1 MTGPGAFWYTGGA
14 ELLLASGSGPQ
25 ATDDI
30 LIRVGNMS
38 LTEHSGLV
46 TPLFTA
52 SGGGATF
59 GGVYRRRRLS
69 AFVDAD

>member
-1 MTGPGAFWYTGGA
+1 MSDLAA
-14 ELLLASGSGPQ
+14 QLLPMWLDQSAAGGPQ
-25 ATDDI
+25 ATDDV

-52 SGGGATF
+52 TGGGAVF
-59 GGVYRRRRLS
+59 GGVYRRRRL
-69 AFVDAD
+69 AVFVDAD